1 MRVGREDGG
10 ELFGIAAVDPA
21 AIERK
26 RLGNGEPV
34 GDFGDVHGGGIIAKR
49 HAPQLADALVMRVV
63 ASPVAENRCPLF
75 GAIL

>member
-1 MRVGREDGG
+1 VRVGREDRG

-26 RLGNGEPV
+26 RFGDGEPV
-34 GDFGDVHGGGIIAKR
+34 SDFGYVHAGQLIAKR
-49 HAPQLADALVMRVV
+49 QAPQLADALVICVV
-63 ASPVAENRCPLF
+63 ASLVAENRCPLF